1 MREPLPNSLLLVY
14 PWRMGQR
21 AEVTNKAAA
30 SKANRLGYMAL
41 IAGWLIP
48 GAGHL
53 LLRRWGRGLLILASI
68 SCMFVLGILMGA
80 RLYAPNTADLLDMLG
95 FLGDLGAGMLYLIG
109 HGLGLGQAPVQVVTA
124 DYGAKFVV
132 VAGLLNLISAVDAHS
147 IAVGRKP

>member
-1 MREPLPNSLLLVY
+1 M
-14 PWRMGQR
+14 MAQR
-21 AEVTNKAAA
+21 VDAAKQSAA
-30 SKANRLGYMAL
+30 SKASRLGYMAL

-53 LLRRWGRGLLILASI
+53 LLKRWGRGLLVLASI
-68 SCMFVLGILMGA
+68 SCMFVLGIMMGA

-95 FLGDLGAGMLYLIG
+95 FLGDLGAGLFYLVS
-109 HGLGLGQAPVQVVTA
+109 HGMGLGQAPVQVVTA

>member
-1 MREPLPNSLLLVY
+1 MAPRTE
-14 PWRMGQR
+14 
-21 AEVTNKAAA
+21 AAKKTAA
-30 SKANRLGYMAL
+30 SQTSRLGYMTL

-53 LLRRWGRGLLILASI
+53 LLRRWGRGLLVLGSI
-68 SCMFVLGILMGA
+68 TCMFVLGIMMGA
-80 RLYAPNTADLLDMLG
+80 KLYAPNTADLLDMLG
-95 FLGDLGAGMLYLIG
+95 FLGDLGAGLLYMVG

>member
-1 MREPLPNSLLLVY
+1 MAQRED
-14 PWRMGQR
+14 
-21 AEVTNKAAA
+21 AAKKSA
-30 SKANRLGYMAL
+30 DSKANRLGYMAL

-53 LLRRWGRGLLILASI
+53 LLKRWVRGALILASI
-68 SCMFVLGILMGA
+68 SCMFVLGIMMGA

-95 FLGDLGAGMLYLIG
+95 FLGDLGSGLLYFVG

>member
-1 MREPLPNSLLLVY
+1 M
-14 PWRMGQR
+14 MAQR
-21 AEVTNKAAA
+21 ADAGKQSAA

-41 IAGWLIP
+41 IAGWLVP

-53 LLRRWGRGLLILASI
+53 MLKRWGRGALVLASI
-68 SCMFVLGILMGA
+68 TCMFVLGMMMGA

-95 FLGDLGAGMLYLIG
+95 FLGDLGSGLLYLVG
-109 HGLGLGQAPVQVVTA
+109 HMLGLGQVPVQVVTA

>member
-1 MREPLPNSLLLVY
+1 MAPRTE
-14 PWRMGQR
+14 
-21 AEVTNKAAA
+21 AAKKAAA
-30 SKANRLGYMAL
+30 AQTSRLGYMTL

-68 SCMFVLGILMGA
+68 TCMFVLGIMMGA
-80 RLYAPNTADLLDMLG
+80 KLYAPNTADLLDMLG
-95 FLGDLGAGMLYLIG
+95 FLGDLGAGLLYMIG

-132 VAGLLNLISAVDAHS
+132 VAGLLNLISAVDAHN
-147 IAVGRKP
+147 IAVGRKL

>member
-1 MREPLPNSLLLVY
+1 MMAE
-14 PWRMGQR
+14 R
-21 AEVTNKAAA
+21 ANGVKKSAEATE
-30 SKANRLGYMAL
+30 SRLGYMAL

-53 LLRRWGRGLLILASI
+53 MLKKWGRGVLILASI

-109 HGLGLGQAPVQVVTA
+109 HGLGLGQAAVQAVTG
-124 DYGAKFVV
+124 DSGAKFVF
-132 VAGLLNLISAVDAHS
+132 VAGLLNLISALDAHS

>member
-1 MREPLPNSLLLVY
+1 
-14 PWRMGQR
+14 
-21 AEVTNKAAA
+21 
-30 SKANRLGYMAL
+30 MAL

-53 LLRRWGRGLLILASI
+53 LLKRWGRGMLVLASI

-80 RLYAPNTADLLDMLG
+80 RLYAPNTADLLGMLG
-95 FLGDLGAGMLYLIG
+95 FLGDLGAGLLYLVG
-109 HGLGLGQAPVQVVTA
+109 HGMGLGQAPVQVVTA

-147 IAVGRKP
+147 IAIGRKP

>member
-1 MREPLPNSLLLVY
+1 
-14 PWRMGQR
+14 
-21 AEVTNKAAA
+21 
-30 SKANRLGYMAL
+30 MAL

-53 LLRRWGRGLLILASI
+53 MLKRWGRGVLVLASI
-68 SCMFVLGILMGA
+68 SCRVVLGIMMGA

-95 FLGDLGAGMLYLIG
+95 FLGDLGAGLLYLIG

-132 VAGLLNLISAVDAHS
+132 VAGLLNLISAVDAHN

>member
-1 MREPLPNSLLLVY
+1 MA
-14 PWRMGQR
+14 QKDD
-21 AEVTNKAAA
+21 AAKKAAD

-53 LLRRWGRGLLILASI
+53 LLKRWVRGALILASI
-68 SCMFVLGILMGA
+68 SCMFVLGIMMGA

-95 FLGDLGAGMLYLIG
+95 FLGDLGSGLLYFVG

>member
-1 MREPLPNSLLLVY
+1 M
-14 PWRMGQR
+14 MAQR
-21 AEVTNKAAA
+21 AEPAKKTAA
-30 SKANRLGYMAL
+30 SQASRLGYMAL

-53 LLRRWGRGLLILASI
+53 LLRRWGRGLLVLASI
-68 SCMFVLGILMGA
+68 SCMFVLGIMMGA

-95 FLGDLGAGMLYLIG
+95 FLGDLGAGLLYLIG

-147 IAVGRKP
+147 IAIGRKP

>member
-1 MREPLPNSLLLVY
+1 MAQRED
-14 PWRMGQR
+14 
-21 AEVTNKAAA
+21 AAKKSA
-30 SKANRLGYMAL
+30 DSKANRLGYMAL

-53 LLRRWGRGLLILASI
+53 LLKRWVRGALILGSI
-68 SCMFVLGILMGA
+68 SCMFVLGIMMGA

-95 FLGDLGAGMLYLIG
+95 FLGDLGSGLLYFVG

>member
-1 MREPLPNSLLLVY
+1 MA
-14 PWRMGQR
+14 QR
-21 AEVTNKAAA
+21 ADGTKKAAD
-30 SKANRLGYMAL
+30 SKMSRLGYMAL

-53 LLRRWGRGLLILASI
+53 MLKRWGI
-68 SCMFVLGILMGA
+68 MMGA

-95 FLGDLGAGMLYLIG
+95 FLGDLGAGLLYLIG

>member
-1 MREPLPNSLLLVY
+1 M
-14 PWRMGQR
+14 MAQR
-21 AEVTNKAAA
+21 ADGAKKTAD
-30 SKANRLGYMAL
+30 SKTSRLGYMAL

-53 LLRRWGRGLLILASI
+53 MLKRWGRGVLILASI
-68 SCMFVLGILMGA
+68 SCMFVLGIMMGA
-80 RLYAPNTADLLDMLG
+80 KLYVPNTADLLDMLG

>member
-1 MREPLPNSLLLVY
+1 MA
-14 PWRMGQR
+14 QKADTAKR
-21 AEVTNKAAA
+21 AVD
-30 SKANRLGYMAL
+30 SKASRLGYMAL
-41 IAGWLIP
+41 IAGWLVP

-53 LLRRWGRGLLILASI
+53 LLKRWGRGLLILASI
-68 SCMFVLGILMGA
+68 SCMFVLGIMMGA

-95 FLGDLGAGMLYLIG
+95 FLGDLGSGLLYLIG

-147 IAVGRKP
+147 IALGRKP

>member
-1 MREPLPNSLLLVY
+1 MA
-14 PWRMGQR
+14 QR
-21 AEVTNKAAA
+21 ADAVKQSAA
-30 SKANRLGYMAL
+30 SKASRLGYMAL
-41 IAGWLIP
+41 IAGWLVP

-53 LLRRWGRGLLILASI
+53 MLRRWGRGALVLASI
-68 SCMFVLGILMGA
+68 TCMFVLGMMMGA

-95 FLGDLGAGMLYLIG
+95 FLGDLGSGLLYMVG
-109 HGLGLGQAPVQVVTA
+109 HMLGLGQAPVQVVTA

>member
-1 MREPLPNSLLLVY
+1 M
-14 PWRMGQR
+14 MAQR
-21 AEVTNKAAA
+21 ADAVKQSAA
-30 SKANRLGYMAL
+30 SKASRLGYMAL
-41 IAGWLIP
+41 IAGWLVP

-53 LLRRWGRGLLILASI
+53 LVRRWGRGLLVLASI
-68 SCMFVLGILMGA
+68 SCMFVLGIMMGA

-95 FLGDLGAGMLYLIG
+95 FLGDLGAGLLYIVG
-109 HGLGLGQAPVQVVTA
+109 HTLGLGQAPVQVVTA

>member
-1 MREPLPNSLLLVY
+1 MA
-14 PWRMGQR
+14 QR
-21 AEVTNKAAA
+21 ADAAKQSVD
-30 SKANRLGYMAL
+30 SKTSRLGYMAL
-41 IAGWLIP
+41 LAGWLVP

-53 LLRRWGRGLLILASI
+53 MLRRWGRGALVLASI
-68 SCMFVLGILMGA
+68 TCMFVLGMMMGA

-95 FLGDLGAGMLYLIG
+95 FLGDLGSGLLYLVG
-109 HGLGLGQAPVQVVTA
+109 HSLGLGQAPVQVVTA

>member
-1 MREPLPNSLLLVY
+1 
-14 PWRMGQR
+14 
-21 AEVTNKAAA
+21 
-30 SKANRLGYMAL
+30 MAL
-41 IAGWLIP
+41 IAGWLVP

-53 LLRRWGRGLLILASI
+53 MLKRWGRGALVLASI
-68 SCMFVLGILMGA
+68 TCMFVLGMMMGA

-95 FLGDLGAGMLYLIG
+95 FLGDLGSGLLYLVG
-109 HGLGLGQAPVQVVTA
+109 HVLGFGQAPVQVVTA